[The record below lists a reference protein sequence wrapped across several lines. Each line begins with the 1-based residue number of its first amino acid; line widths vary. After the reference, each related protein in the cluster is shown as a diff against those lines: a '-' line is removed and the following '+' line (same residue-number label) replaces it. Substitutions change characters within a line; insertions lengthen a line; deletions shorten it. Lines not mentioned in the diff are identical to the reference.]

1 MSTVRNIQY
10 VNGQLSYRGY
20 SITQV
25 MGIGEECYGQYVW
38 SEYEASST
46 FDFALVEET
55 LESLLNIIDY
65 RLDNS
70 LTSKQNE
77 LGEAVWVIYILMVN

>member
-1 MSTVRNIQY
+1 MSTVRNLQY

-20 SITQV
+20 SIAQV
-25 MGIGEECYGQYVW
+25 MGIGEECDGQYVW
-38 SEYEASST
+38 SEYEAHST
-46 FDFALVEET
+46 FDFTLVEET
-55 LESLLNIIDY
+55 LESLLNLVDY

-77 LGEAVWVIYILMVN
+77 LGDKDE

>member
-1 MSTVRNIQY
+1 MSNVRDLQY
-10 VNGQLSYRGY
+10 VDGNLCYRGY
-20 SITQV
+20 SIAQV

-38 SEYEASST
+38 SEYEAHST
-46 FDFALVEET
+46 FDFTLVEET
-55 LESLLNIIDY
+55 LESLLNLIDY

-77 LGEAVWVIYILMVN
+77 LGETK

>member
-1 MSTVRNIQY
+1 MSTVRNLQY

-20 SITQV
+20 SIAQV
-25 MGIGEECYGQYVW
+25 MGIGEE
-38 SEYEASST
+38 YEANST
-46 FDFALVEET
+46 FDFMLVEET
-55 LESLLNIIDY
+55 LESLLNLIDY

-77 LGEAVWVIYILMVN
+77 LGEVKWVIDISTQQKSLTWN

>member
-1 MSTVRNIQY
+1 MSNVRDLQY
-10 VNGQLSYRGY
+10 VDGNLCYRGY
-20 SITQV
+20 SIAQV

-38 SEYEASST
+38 SEYEANST
-46 FDFALVEET
+46 FDFMLVEET

-77 LGEAVWVIYILMVN
+77 LGET

>member
-1 MSTVRNIQY
+1 MEKDRNLQY
-10 VNGQLSYRGY
+10 INGYLWYRGY

-25 MGIGEECYGQYVW
+25 MGVGEECDGQYVW
-38 SEYEASST
+38 SEYEAHST
-46 FDFALVEET
+46 FDFTLVEET
-55 LESLLNIIDY
+55 LERLLNLIDY

-77 LGEAVWVIYILMVN
+77 LGDKQWNKYDKWFN